1 MLRVPRSFL
10 LTVGLLAARSGEI
23 ELAAQ
28 VCWKKLEGKAQAEWY
43 SHLKTIDEYKRAER
57 VKTSTTRAIAHCV
70 ATETGSWR
78 NDPTR

>member
-43 SHLKTIDEYKRAER
+43 ST
-57 VKTSTTRAIAHCV
+57 
-70 ATETGSWR
+70 
-78 NDPTR
+78 